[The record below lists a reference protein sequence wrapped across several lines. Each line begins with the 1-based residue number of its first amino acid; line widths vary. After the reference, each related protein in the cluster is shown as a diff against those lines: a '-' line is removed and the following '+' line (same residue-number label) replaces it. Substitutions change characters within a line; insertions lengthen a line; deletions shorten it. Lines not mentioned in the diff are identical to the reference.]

1 MTTKS
6 RSQRGKKKK
15 ADAANGHFTSVDDVS
30 TYEVYLLGWADR
42 EGQFVL
48 IKGRDVL
55 GFCPRHED
63 ALEAGYDRLGGGP
76 FLVKQILVHEP
87 VYQHGRVEL

>member
-1 MTTKS
+1 MSTKS
-6 RSQRGKKKK
+6 RPKHEKMKEVE
-15 ADAANGHFTSVDDVS
+15 AAPSHLPLAEEVE
-30 TYEVYLLGWADR
+30 TYQAQLPGWADR

-55 GFCPRHED
+55 GFYPRHED
-63 ALEAGYDRLGGGP
+63 AFEAGYDRLGGGP

-87 VYQHGRVEL
+87 IYQLGHVEL